1 MELIFHGH
9 GVMKKTIFI
18 AIGFVVGT
26 TFFAGVAIFAYQMM
40 RAG

>member
-1 MELIFHGH
+1 MEPIFHGH